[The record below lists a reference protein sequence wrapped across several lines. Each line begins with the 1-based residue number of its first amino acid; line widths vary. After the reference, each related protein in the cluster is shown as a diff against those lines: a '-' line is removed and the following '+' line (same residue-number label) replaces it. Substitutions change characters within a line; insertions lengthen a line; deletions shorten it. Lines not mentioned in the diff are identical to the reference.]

1 MRQIRAC
8 MKCFGKFAKAPMA
21 NVPPAIGLSAGRDQM
36 PLQHFA
42 KTLRHLLIGSVTGFL
57 GEVPRRYIQRKH
69 LAESLMDR
77 IATEVERA
85 AAM

>member
-1 MRQIRAC
+1 MLWQVC
-8 MKCFGKFAKAPMA
+8 EGPDGECS
-21 NVPPAIGLSAGRDQM
+21 PATGLSAGRDQM

-42 KTLRHLLIGSVTGFL
+42 KTLRHLLIGSVAGFL
-57 GEVPRRYIQRKH
+57 REVPKRYIQRKH

>member
-8 MKCFGKFAKAPMA
+8 MKCFGKFATAPMA
-21 NVPPAIGLSAGRDQM
+21 NV

-42 KTLRHLLIGSVTGFL
+42 KTLRHLLIGSVAGFL
-57 GEVPRRYIQRKH
+57 REVPKRYIQRKH